1 MKAIVV
7 AALLLGVTSGF
18 ACAQGS
24 GLSPGTPPPATN
36 QCWDTTRNELRDKTS
51 ATIAKR
57 TGETGIGRD
66 RSAGPPA
73 PASGNSAGSG
83 TARTQDARR
92 PPGVTNC

>member
-1 MKAIVV
+1 MKAIAA
-7 AALLLGVTSGF
+7 AALLLGMTTGF
-18 ACAQGS
+18 ACAQGN

-36 QCWDTTRNELRDKTS
+36 QCWDTTRNEVRDKTS

-92 PPGVTNC
+92 PPGVTDC